1 VTFAAVTQI
10 GESFVG
16 DGDEAAHVN
25 TVLGRYGSPVET
37 AWVTALATPR
47 QGYAPFVTVL
57 QPNVPVKPL
66 TLFVTKADIRGDEH
80 GTLVWGA
87 AQAGVAGG
95 VADAVADAVIPAAE
109 VDALLLVA
117 AVWVSWSARD
127 ADAVYANNRAAVREA
142 LARGLAGDPPL
153 GDVLAARA
161 TPWNPYFR
169 APEPSGG

>member
-1 VTFAAVTQI
+1 VTFASVTQI
-10 GESFVG
+10 GESFAG
-16 DGDEAAHVN
+16 NGDEAAHVN

-47 QGYAPFVTVL
+47 AGYAPFVAVL
-57 QPNVPVKPL
+57 QPNLPVKPL

-95 VADAVADAVIPAAE
+95 VADAVADEVIPAAE

-127 ADAVYANNRAAVREA
+127 ADAVYANNRAASREA
-142 LARGLAGDPPL
+142 LARGVAGDPPL
-153 GDVLAARA
+153 PDVLAGRA
-161 TPWNPYFR
+161 EPWNPYFR
-169 APEPSGG
+169 PRARHG